1 MPCYTIHM
9 SRILFYV
16 ILCPSFLFGFLFAH
30 PLHAYTFT
38 RSLYLGSSGLDVRE
52 LQKVLN
58 SDPQTQIAVSG
69 AGSPGNETMTFG
81 NLTRLAVMKFQEKYP
96 IDILQPAG
104 LVFGNGRVGPFTL
117 RKLNNVQN
125 MALNRP
131 IPFILAD
138 QSIDLKTKASEKT
151 DIYATDKKIKAIQD
165 QFNAE
170 INRAMAA
177 RVAPAL
183 GSVVDTA
190 SRYVPPVI
198 VSGLSSIVAKPG
210 SKVVISGRGFD
221 SSSVIYLGNDYIIRN
236 PQVIAA
242 GSITFTVPSIP
253 YNKYDLAVRT
263 SKDISNSVFFVV
275 APSTVSSVSVSSIQP
290 SPVRF
295 GETVTITG
303 SGFTAL
309 NNEIHSPVGI
319 IKGVSS
325 SDGKTLSFTF
335 SPDVFKEMAKYS
347 QNTRTQPLHIWVV
360 NSNGYTQ
367 AKEFVLS
374 Y

>member
-1 MPCYTIHM
+1 M
-9 SRILFYV
+9 SRILFCG
-16 ILCPSFLFGFLFAH
+16 ILCAGFLVAQ

-38 RSLYLGSSGLDVRE
+38 RSLTRGSAGIDVRE

-58 SDPQTQIAVSG
+58 RDPQTQIAVSG
-69 AGSPGNETMTFG
+69 AGSPGNETSTFG
-81 NLTRLAVMKFQEKYP
+81 NLTRLAVIKFQQKYP
-96 IDILQPAG
+96 TDILQPAG
-104 LVFGNGRVGPFTL
+104 LVFGNGYVGPLTIK
-117 RKLNNVQN
+117 KLNAFQHTASNQ
-125 MALNRP
+125 AP
-131 IPFILAD
+131 IPFISAD
-138 QSIDLKTKASEKT
+138 KVTDFKVKASEKT

-170 INRAMAA
+170 LNRAMAA

-183 GSVVDTA
+183 GSIVDTA
-190 SRYVPPVI
+190 TRYVPPVI
-198 VSGLSSIVAKPG
+198 VSSVSSIIAKPG
-210 SKVVISGRGFD
+210 SKIVISGRGFD

-236 PQVIAA
+236 PQITA
-242 GSITFTVPSIP
+242 GSITFTLPSIP
-253 YNKYDLAVRT
+253 YDKYDLAVKT
-263 SKDISNSVFFVV
+263 SKDMSNSVFFIV
-275 APSTVSSVSVSSIQP
+275 APTTSSGVSVSSIKP

-295 GETVTITG
+295 GETMTITG
-303 SGFTAL
+303 TGFTPQ

-319 IKGVSS
+319 IKGISS

-347 QNTRTQPLHIWVV
+347 QNSRTQPLHVWVV